1 MQKTTISNYFL
12 SLAVALLTVAILN
25 WVIHFPFNIYEA
37 YLGCVIGVGII
48 MGIERIEK
56 GESKKGSG
64 SL

>member
-37 YLGCVIGVGII
+37 YLGCVIGVSGI
-48 MGIERIEK
+48 MGIKKMGWENEK
-56 GESKKGSG
+56 GEKR
-64 SL
+64 